1 MNLTTARNIAIVV
14 VIAAAVAFL
23 PGGGRAAN
31 LVQSVLSI
39 LFAGGLAWFVGR
51 LYLERR
57 TDLYTLDDR
66 HRAALYAA
74 IGVAAVTIVAASR
87 LTATGS
93 GTIVFVALLAA
104 CAYAVL
110 FVYRAWRQ
118 Y

>member
-1 MNLTTARNIAIVV
+1 VVVKTARNVAIVL

-31 LVQSVLSI
+31 VVGSVLSI
-39 LFAGGLAWFVGR
+39 LFAGGLAWFFGR

-57 TDLYTLDDR
+57 TDLYMLGDR
-66 HRAALYAA
+66 DRAILYVA
-74 IGVAAVTIVAASR
+74 IGVAALTIVAATR
-87 LTATGS
+87 LTATGA
-93 GTIVFVALLAA
+93 GTFAFVVLLAA
-104 CAYAVL
+104 SAYAVF